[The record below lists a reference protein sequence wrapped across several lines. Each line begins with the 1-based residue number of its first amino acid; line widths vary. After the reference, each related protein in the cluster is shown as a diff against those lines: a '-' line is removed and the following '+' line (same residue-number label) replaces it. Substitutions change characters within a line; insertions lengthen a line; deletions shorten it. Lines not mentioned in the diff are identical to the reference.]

1 MCVWIGMPLFSGEFY
16 ADLCVDACF
25 LLDIA
30 LCFRTAARP
39 ACSKRRLV
47 GATACFPGRLGR

>member
-1 MCVWIGMPLFSGEFY
+1 MPLFSGEFY